1 VSYVNFAKY
10 VPILGVSAETWT
22 GVKKLFQ
29 TVHSVWNEYA
39 TRISTS
45 DLNTLVARAFV
56 QRPPRF
62 PKNKVCKIRYIS
74 QVESKPPTFLVS
86 VNNRSNANFAFKK
99 WLDNTIRMSFW
110 FVWVPLR
117 IKWKDDKA
125 ENPFADRKR
134 NNYGSGSS

>member
-1 VSYVNFAKY
+1 LVSYVNFAKY
-10 VPILGVSAETWT
+10 IPILWISAEKWI
-22 GVKKLFQ
+22 GVKKLFS
-29 TVHSVWNEYA
+29 TVHGVWKEYS
-39 TRISTS
+39 TRIPTS

-74 QVESKPPTFLVS
+74 QVESRPPTFLVS
-86 VNNRSNANFAFKK
+86 VNNKSHANFAFKK

-110 FVWVPLR
+110 FVWIPLR

-125 ENPFADRKR
+125 ENPFATRKR
-134 NNYGSGSS
+134 NNYG